1 MPFIK
6 NDPKINKSGR
16 PKGVPNK
23 TTDQLRGMFQ
33 TFLEANIDT
42 LQNDFD
48 MLEPKDRLSFIERM
62 AKLILPAPMNELQKL
77 SDEQLD
83 ELIHRL
89 KKENNEL

>member
-48 MLEPKDRLSFIERM
+48 MLEPKDRLLFIERI

-83 ELIHRL
+83 ELITRL
-89 KKENNEL
+89 KKENNED